1 MEIAEFVPLAQKN
14 KRSARSRKKALALK
28 EETKSKEGAKRA
40 SKERGN
46 LFGQISRQTGLSIE
60 EVNYCFCLI
69 ILNSYVWV
77 SFCRAGILAVS
88 CPFLAVQD
96 SSIGDLV
103 THSLTHSLTHLLI
116 LASDTFERL

>member
-1 MEIAEFVPLAQKN
+1 MPLKTCHKNWGPVHQLHSVQWWKIVEEKMEIAEFVPLAQRN

-28 EETKSKEGAKRA
+28 EETKSQEKAKRA

-77 SFCRAGILAVS
+77 SFCRAGILAVL
-88 CPFLAVQD
+88 CPLFLK
-96 SSIGDLV
+96 
-103 THSLTHSLTHLLI
+103 
-116 LASDTFERL
+116 

>member
-1 MEIAEFVPLAQKN
+1 MPLKACHKNWGPVHQLHSVQWRWKIVEKMEIAEFVPLAQKN

-28 EETKSKEGAKRA
+28 EETKSQEKAKRA

-69 ILNSYVWV
+69 ILNSYIWA
-77 SFCRAGILAVS
+77 SLCRAGKMAV
-88 CPFLAVQD
+88 
-96 SSIGDLV
+96 
-103 THSLTHSLTHLLI
+103 
-116 LASDTFERL
+116 